1 MFLAFLDYQLRDSQC
16 LKFDHIYEFPP
27 LWSFIPSVLH
37 LFSWLIMDFTDD
49 EAVQCSNRFVFSK
62 YVKFQSFVQLELQMY
77 LKANVNAMK
86 VRTRRKLPSKLQTC
100 PVDTNPVTKLAP
112 NAKELINHNWARFKI
127 FLCSRFPLLIIGQL
141 LKAAITNYFFLTK
154 LEKGTVHKWHHHFRG
169 GLPTLYLEYIVYSQ

>member
-1 MFLAFLDYQLRDSQC
+1 
-16 LKFDHIYEFPP
+16 
-27 LWSFIPSVLH
+27 
-37 LFSWLIMDFTDD
+37 MDFTDD

-77 LKANVNAMK
+77 LKANVNAVK

-100 PVDTNPVTKLAP
+100 PVDTNPVTKSAP

-141 LKAAITNYFFLTK
+141 LNECCNDQHIFSLPNSR
-154 LEKGTVHKWHHHFRG
+154 RG
-169 GLPTLYLEYIVYSQ
+169 LFINDIIIFGGFYHRCI

>member
-16 LKFDHIYEFPP
+16 PKFDHIYEFPP

-77 LKANVNAMK
+77 LKANVNAVK
-86 VRTRRKLPSKLQTC
+86 VRTRRKLQTC
-100 PVDTNPVTKLAP
+100 PVDTNLVTKLAP

-127 FLCSRFPLLIIGQL
+127 FLCSRFPLLIIGEL
-141 LKAAITNYFFLTK
+141 LKAAMINIFFPCQTR
-154 LEKGTVHKWHHHFRG
+154 EG
-169 GLPTLYLEYIVYSQ
+169 GCS

>member
-1 MFLAFLDYQLRDSQC
+1 MFLAFLDYQLQDSQC
-16 LKFDHIYEFPP
+16 PKFDHIYEFPP

-49 EAVQCSNRFVFSK
+49 KAVQCSNRFVFSK

-77 LKANVNAMK
+77 LKANVNAVK

-127 FLCSRFPLLIIGQL
+127 FPPLDNWIIAKGCNDQHIFSLPNSRRGLFINDII
-141 LKAAITNYFFLTK
+141 IF
-154 LEKGTVHKWHHHFRG
+154 G
-169 GLPTLYLEYIVYSQ
+169 GFYHRCI

>member
-1 MFLAFLDYQLRDSQC
+1 
-16 LKFDHIYEFPP
+16 
-27 LWSFIPSVLH
+27 
-37 LFSWLIMDFTDD
+37 MDFTDD
-49 EAVQCSNRFVFSK
+49 KAVQCSNRFVFSK

-154 LEKGTVHKWHHHFRG
+154 LEKGTVHK
-169 GLPTLYLEYIVYSQ
+169 